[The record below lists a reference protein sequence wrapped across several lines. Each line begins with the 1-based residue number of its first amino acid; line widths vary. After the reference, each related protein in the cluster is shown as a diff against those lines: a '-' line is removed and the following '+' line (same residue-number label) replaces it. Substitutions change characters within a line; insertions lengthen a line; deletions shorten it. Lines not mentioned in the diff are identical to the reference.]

1 MGKGLRVTAVGAALV
16 TSALLIPGAVAS
28 AGASDDGNG
37 RGRTMQFDVEFSPP
51 DYTDFDEPGFSSPD
65 VITFHDTLLQDGEQV
80 GHEVG
85 SCVLVDPSGLANCTG
100 VVTLDGRGTIT
111 FAFENAPP
119 PEKTLA
125 VTGGTGEFRSAG
137 GEGTLVENGDGT
149 GTLTLSLDR
158 H

>member
-100 VVTLDGRGTIT
+100 VVTLDERGTIT

-125 VTGGTGEFRSAG
+125 VTGGSGKYRTAHGDGSFAESA
-137 GEGTLVENGDGT
+137 EGT
-149 GTLTLSLDR
+149 GTLILSLVLD
-158 H
+158 